1 MRIFYF
7 AVSLMLSAQVSAWSN
22 HTLVT
27 HQLVATLPQVRDA
40 APVEVESLNSFLL
53 ANESELEV
61 FLSQQ
66 ESWMRENLWHYAPRP
81 EALEFRAKDKEND
94 IRTRFTHAIRI
105 NPNAKLPLYLQLL
118 PGDKRQQPEI
128 DFALVSTLADSDSQ
142 GDVQFVQLMP
152 EDKVAPLDVV
162 STASVEP
169 DYGLDIGLFTDSNT
183 DYGKVYGFGEQPF
196 GNPNLEYGTQ
206 APFHMG
212 FYHES
217 PIVYAFGGFLKRT
230 YPEYRIQLYKQLS
243 EFAFAQGHDYWGW
256 RFMGWGL
263 HYIGDFSNPYHVMP
277 VPGNSTMET
286 LRVGLLNMLD
296 FPDAQNNAIQLAS
309 NRHTVLENFQS
320 LVMTQ
325 AYLEQNLEHPTIQ
338 ALTRHDEAREFNN
351 DHIVTV
357 MSQHSYDM
365 GHDIHD
371 VLERT
376 MPEKYVD
383 DPSVEYSD
391 LNARASLQETVLNTS
406 GEDGFNALVHIIT
419 DLLGGFSDNG
429 ASYVEAILSK
439 QSSVSSQPEP
449 QVAN

>member
-1 MRIFYF
+1 MRIFCF
-7 AVSLMLSAQVSAWSN
+7 AVSLMFSAQVFAWSN

-27 HQLVATLPQVRDA
+27 YPLVATLPQVRDA
-40 APVEVESLNSFLL
+40 APVAVESLDSFLM
-53 ANESELEV
+53 ANEKALET
-61 FLSQQ
+61 FLDQQ

-81 EALEFRAKDKEND
+81 DALAFKAKDSRKD
-94 IRTRFTHAIRI
+94 LRSRFTQAVRI

-128 DFALVSTLADSDSQ
+128 DFASVSTLADSDSLE
-142 GDVQFVQLMP
+142 GVQFVQLMP
-152 EDKVAPLDVV
+152 GAKVAPLDVV

-196 GNPNLEYGTQ
+196 GNPNLDYSTQ

-212 FYHES
+212 FYHEAS
-217 PIVYAFGGFLKRT
+217 IVYAFGGFLKRT

-243 EFAFAQGHDYWGW
+243 EFAFNQGHDYWGW

-277 VPGNSTMET
+277 VPGNSTLET
-286 LRVGLLNMLD
+286 LRVGLLNIIG
-296 FPDAQNNAIQLAS
+296 FPTAQENAIQLAS

-338 ALTRHDEAREFNN
+338 ALTRQGEARKFNN
-351 DHIVTV
+351 HHIVTV
-357 MSQHSYDM
+357 MSQLSYDK
-365 GHDIHD
+365 GHDIHN
-371 VLERT
+371 VLERA
-376 MPEKYVD
+376 MPENYVN
-383 DPSVEYSD
+383 DPAVEFSE
-391 LNARASLQETVLNTS
+391 LNARASLQETVLQTS
-406 GEDGFNALVHIIT
+406 GEDGFNALIDVIT
-419 DLLGGFSDNG
+419 DLLEGFSDNG
-429 ASYVEAILSK
+429 ASYIEAILSVDNSSND
-439 QSSVSSQPEP
+439 QSES
-449 QVAN
+449 

>member
-1 MRIFYF
+1 M
-7 AVSLMLSAQVSAWSN
+7 
-22 HTLVT
+22 
-27 HQLVATLPQVRDA
+27 
-40 APVEVESLNSFLL
+40 
-53 ANESELEV
+53 
-61 FLSQQ
+61 
-66 ESWMRENLWHYAPRP
+66 
-81 EALEFRAKDKEND
+81 
-94 IRTRFTHAIRI
+94 
-105 NPNAKLPLYLQLL
+105 L

-277 VPGNSTMET
+277 VPGNSTMKT
-286 LRVGLLNMLD
+286 LWIGLKNIMG
-296 FPDAQNNAIQLAS
+296 FPEGQNNAIQLAS
-309 NRHTVLENFQS
+309 NRHTVLEDFQS
-320 LVMTQ
+320 LVVSQ
-325 AYLEQNLEHPTIQ
+325 AYEEKNIQHPTIQ
-338 ALTRHDEAREFNN
+338 ALTRQKPARVYE
-351 DHIVTV
+351 DSHIVTV
-357 MSQHSYDM
+357 ISQQAYDKA
-365 GHDIHD
+365 HDIHE
-371 VLERT
+371 VLEQT
-376 MPEKYVD
+376 MPEQYVN
-383 DPSVEYSD
+383 DPAVEYSE
-391 LNARASLQETVLNTS
+391 LNVKASLQETVLKTS
-406 GEDGFNALVHIIT
+406 GEDGFHKLISIIT
-419 DLLGGFSDNG
+419 DLLGGFSENG
-429 ASYVEAILSK
+429 ASYVEGILITNNPE
-439 QSSVSSQPEP
+439 SVSSS
-449 QVAN
+449 